1 MTSGHPTLDAAD
13 AVEHDDDLE
22 RTDSDPD
29 VAAER
34 APSRA
39 GRIAVLV
46 AAGLAIVVVAVV
58 AFSLGRL
65 STLAEPTPG
74 DHSAEAGFARDM
86 QVHHL
91 QGVELAMIVRDLTDD
106 PDVRRLAYD
115 IATTQSQQA
124 GQMYGWLEE
133 WDLSQAGSEP
143 SMTWMTRPPLEGAD
157 EHGGHDA
164 TGTDAAASAHE
175 PGAPMPGLATA
186 EQIAALQASTGVEAE
201 RQFLELMIA
210 HHQGAVDMADA
221 VLARAESRVVLSLAQ
236 SIVNSQ
242 QAEIELM
249 EGMLA
254 ERS

>member
-1 MTSGHPTLDAAD
+1 MTSRHPTPDPVDAAD
-13 AVEHDDDLE
+13 FTDAGADAVGAP
-22 RTDSDPD
+22 TAS
-29 VAAER
+29 AER

-46 AAGLAIVVVAVV
+46 AAGLAVIVVGVV

-74 DHSAEAGFARDM
+74 DRSAEAGFARDM

-91 QGVELAMIVRDLTDD
+91 QGVELAMIVRDLSDD

-133 WDLSQAGSEP
+133 WDLTQAGSEP

-164 TGTDAAASAHE
+164 TGTDAAASVHE

-186 EQIAALQASTGVEAE
+186 EQIAELQASTGVEAE
-201 RQFLELMIA
+201 RRFLELMIA
-210 HHQGAVDMADA
+210 HHQGAVEMADA

-236 SIVNSQ
+236 SIVASQ

>member
-1 MTSGHPTLDAAD
+1 MTPGHPTPDAAD
-13 AVEHDDDLE
+13 ATEPEH
-22 RTDSDPD
+22 P
-29 VAAER
+29 
-34 APSRA
+34 PSRA

-74 DHSAEAGFARDM
+74 ERSAEAGFARDM

-91 QGVELAMIVRDLTDD
+91 QGVELAMIVRDRTDD

-143 SMTWMTRPPLEGAD
+143 SMTWMTLPPLDGT
-157 EHGGHDA
+157 GGHDSGHA
-164 TGTDAAASAHE
+164 TDGAQVAASVHQ
-175 PGAPMPGLATA
+175 PGAPMPGLATP
-186 EQIAALQASTGVEAE
+186 EQVAALEATTGVDSE
-201 RQFLELMIA
+201 RRFLELMIT
-210 HHQGAVDMADA
+210 HHRGAVEMADA
-221 VLARAESRVVLSLAQ
+221 VLDRAESRVVLRLAQ
-236 SIVNSQ
+236 SIVDSQ
-242 QAEIELM
+242 AAEIDLM
-249 EGMLA
+249 EQMLA

>member
-1 MTSGHPTLDAAD
+1 MTTEHPITDA
-13 AVEHDDDLE
+13 
-22 RTDSDPD
+22 R
-29 VAAER
+29 
-34 APSRA
+34 PSRA

-46 AAGLAIVVVAVV
+46 AAGLAVVVVAVV

-65 STLAEPTPG
+65 STLAEPTP
-74 DHSAEAGFARDM
+74 DNRSADAGFARDM

-143 SMTWMTRPPLEGAD
+143 SMTWMTRPPLAGSD
-157 EHGGHDA
+157 EHDGHGAAA
-164 TGTDAAASAHE
+164 TKAAASAHS
-175 PGAPMPGLATA
+175 PGGPMPGLATP
-186 EQIAALQASTGVEAE
+186 EQIAEVQAATGVEAE
-201 RQFLELMIA
+201 RRFLELMIA
-210 HHQGAVDMADA
+210 HHRGAVEMADA
-221 VLARAESRVVLSLAQ
+221 VLARAETRVVLRLAQ
-236 SIVNSQ
+236 SNVDSQ
-242 QAEIELM
+242 TAEIELM
-249 EGMLA
+249 QGMLA